1 MASTRASRVRRFR
14 EKPSGART
22 MKVASRQMGATT
34 DGMIAARRL
43 PRKTKLTRA
52 TRAIEMPM
60 VIQTSSMACEVKTEL
75 SDPTSSVVPGGRVGL
90 ICSIRARAPSEMAR
104 SLDWA

>member
-1 MASTRASRVRRFR
+1 
-14 EKPSGART
+14 

-43 PRKTKLTRA
+43 PRKMKLTRA
-52 TRAIEMPM
+52 TRAMEMPI
-60 VIQTSSMACEVKTEL
+60 VTHTSSMAWEVKTEL
-75 SDPTSSVVPGGRVGL
+75 SEPISSVVPGGRLGPTS
-90 ICSIRARAPSEMAR
+90 SISLRTPSEICR